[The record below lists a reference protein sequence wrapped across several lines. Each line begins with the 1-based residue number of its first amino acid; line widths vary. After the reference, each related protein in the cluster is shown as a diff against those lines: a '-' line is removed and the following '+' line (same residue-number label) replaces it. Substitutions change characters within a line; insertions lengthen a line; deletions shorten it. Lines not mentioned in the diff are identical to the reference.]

1 MFLKISKNEQEE
13 FGIKQNK
20 NVSKEVD
27 RLEKQIEFLRQI
39 VADIQSKRA
48 S

>member
-27 RLEKQIEFLRQI
+27 RLEK
-39 VADIQSKRA
+39 
-48 S
+48 